1 MKRVITTALLLTWAS
16 AGCQPASEGLRL
28 GVLLPATGDLAPVG
42 QGMIPAVQLLVD
54 QVNACGGVNGK
65 PVQVFQ
71 EDDQTQPTAG
81 AAAMT
86 KLVEVNRVG
95 GVVGSFASS
104 VSQAALDVAVRNQV
118 PMVSPGSTSPEFT
131 ERAKKGEYKGF
142 WFRTAPPDT
151 YQGAALAELA
161 RKRGLN
167 RVSTVVINNSY
178 GLGFE
183 REFTKAFRQKGG
195 QIVNR
200 PTRYDPNATTLE
212 SEARSAFA
220 GKPQAV
226 MAAVYAETGALLLK
240 SAYEQGL
247 LPGVQVL
254 LTDAVQSEEF
264 VASVGKTPA
273 GTSLIAGAIGT
284 VPGADGPALAALTK
298 LWQEKRGQAPGPF
311 MPHTWD
317 AAAVILLAAQA
328 AGSNRG
334 VDIAPK
340 IREVAAPGGQPV
352 SDVCEGLALLKQGK
366 DINYQGASGNVDFD
380 EFGDVVGSYDVW
392 QVTPEGKIKVIDRV
406 MP

>member
-1 MKRVITTALLLTWAS
+1 
-16 AGCQPASEGLRL
+16 
-28 GVLLPATGDLAPVG
+28 
-42 QGMIPAVQLLVD
+42 MIPAVSLLVE
-54 QVNACGGVNGK
+54 QVNACGGVNGQ
-65 PVQVFQ
+65 PVTVFQ
-71 EDDQTQPTAG
+71 EDDQTQPTVG

-86 KLVEVNRVG
+86 KLVEVNQVG

-131 ERAKKGEYKGF
+131 QRAQKGEYKGF

-183 REFTKAFRQKGG
+183 QEFSSALKRKGG

-200 PTRYDPNATTLE
+200 PTRYDPNASTLE

-226 MAAVYAETGALLLK
+226 MAAVYAETGALLFK

-247 LPGVQVL
+247 LPGVQLL
-254 LTDAVQSEEF
+254 LTDALQSEEF
-264 VASVGKTPA
+264 VASVGKNQQ
-273 GTSLIAGAIGT
+273 GQSLISGAIGT
-284 VPGADGPALAALTK
+284 VPGADGPALTSLTK
-298 LWQEKRGQAPGPF
+298 LWREKQGSAPGPY
-311 MPHTWD
+311 MPQTWD

-328 AGSNRG
+328 AGSNQG

-340 IREVAAPGGQPV
+340 IREISGPEGEPI
-352 SDVCEGLALLKQGK
+352 SDVCEGLALLKEGK
-366 DINYQGASGNVDFD
+366 KINYQGASGNVDFD

-392 QVTPEGKIKVIDRV
+392 QVTPDGKIQVIDRV

>member
-1 MKRVITTALLLTWAS
+1 MKRVAAAVVILAGVS
-16 AGCQPASEGLRL
+16 GGCQPASEGLKL
-28 GVLLPATGDLAPVG
+28 GVLLPATGDLSPIG
-42 QGMIPAVQLLVD
+42 QGMIPAVSLLVE
-54 QVNACGGVNGK
+54 QVNACGGVNGQ
-65 PVQVFQ
+65 PVRVFQ

-131 ERAKKGEYKGF
+131 QRAKKGEYQGF

-151 YQGAALAELA
+151 YQGAALAALA
-161 RKRGLN
+161 HKRGFN

-183 REFTKAFRQKGG
+183 REFTQALSQKGG

-200 PTRYDPNATTLE
+200 PTRYDPNASTLE

-247 LPGVQVL
+247 LPGVQIL

-264 VASVGKTPA
+264 VASVGKNPQ
-273 GTSLIAGAIGT
+273 GQSLIAGAIGT
-284 VPGADGPALAALTK
+284 VPGADGPALAKLTE
-298 LWQEKRGQAPGPF
+298 LWRSKRGAAPGPY
-311 MPHTWD
+311 MPQTWD
-317 AAAVILLAAQA
+317 AAAVIILAAQA
-328 AGSNRG
+328 AGSSRG

-340 IREVAAPGGQPV
+340 IREVAAPDGEPV
-352 SDVCEGLALLKQGK
+352 SDICEGLALLKAGK
-366 DINYQGASGNVDFD
+366 KINYQGASGTVDFD
-380 EFGDVVGSYDVW
+380 EWGDVVGSYDVW
-392 QVTPEGKIKVIDRV
+392 QVTPDGKIQVIDRV

>member
-1 MKRVITTALLLTWAS
+1 MKQAVTVAMLLAWVG
-16 AGCQPASEGLRL
+16 AGCQTSPQGLKL
-28 GVLLPATGDLAPVG
+28 GVLLPATGDLSPIG
-42 QGMIPAVQLLVD
+42 QGMIPAVSLLVE
-54 QVNACGGVNGK
+54 QVNACGGVNGQ
-65 PVQVFQ
+65 PVTVFQ

-104 VSQAALDVAVRNQV
+104 VSQAALDVAVRNRV

-131 ERAKKGEYKGF
+131 QRAKKGEYQGF

-167 RVSTVVINNSY
+167 RVGTVVINNSY

-183 REFTKAFRQKGG
+183 QEFIRALTQKGG
-195 QIVNR
+195 QVVNR
-200 PTRYDPNATTLE
+200 PTRYDPNASTLE

-220 GKPQAV
+220 GQPQAV

-264 VASVGKTPA
+264 VASVGKNQQ
-273 GTSLIAGAIGT
+273 GQSLISGAIGT
-284 VPGADGPALAALTK
+284 VPGADGPALSALTK
-298 LWQEKRGQAPGPF
+298 LWRSKQGSAPGPY
-311 MPHTWD
+311 MPQTWD
-317 AAAVILLAAQA
+317 AAAVIILAAQA
-328 AGSNRG
+328 AGSNQG

-340 IREVAAPGGQPV
+340 IREISGSAGQPV
-352 SDVCEGLALLKQGK
+352 SEVCAGLALIKEGK
-366 DINYQGASGNVDFD
+366 KINYQGASGNVDFD
-380 EFGDVVGSYDVW
+380 QYGDVVGSYDVW
-392 QVTPEGKIKVIDRV
+392 QVTPEGKIQVIDRV

>member
-1 MKRVITTALLLTWAS
+1 MKRWVIPGLALTGLL
-16 AGCQPASEGLRL
+16 AGCQPAPQGLKL
-28 GVLLPATGDLAPVG
+28 GVLLPATGDLAPLG
-42 QGMIPAVQLLVD
+42 QEMIPAVNLLVE
-54 QVNACGGVNGK
+54 QVNACGGVNGQ

-86 KLVEVNRVG
+86 KLAEVNQVG

-118 PMVSPGSTSPEFT
+118 PLVSPGSTSPEFT

-142 WFRTAPPDT
+142 WYRTAPPDT
-151 YQGAALAELA
+151 YQGAALAALA
-161 RKRGLN
+161 LKRGLR

-183 REFTKAFRQKGG
+183 REFTRAFTQKGG

-220 GKPQAV
+220 NKPQAV

-247 LPGVQVL
+247 LPGVQLL
-254 LTDAVQSEEF
+254 LTDAVQSEQF
-264 VASVGKTPA
+264 VTSVGKNPQ
-273 GTSLIAGAIGT
+273 GQFIIAGAIGT
-284 VPGADGPALAALTK
+284 VPGADGPALAALEK
-298 LWQEKRGQAPGPF
+298 LWREKRGTALPPF
-311 MPHTWD
+311 TAQTWD
-317 AAAVILLAAQA
+317 AAAVIILAAQA
-328 AGSNRG
+328 AQSNRG

-340 IREVAAPGGQPV
+340 IREIGNPPGQPV
-352 SDVCEGLALLKQGK
+352 TDVCQGLALLKQGQ

-380 EFGDVVGSYDVW
+380 AFGDVVGSYDVW
-392 QVTPEGKIKVIDRV
+392 QVTPDGKIRVIDRV
-406 MP
+406 KP